1 VGFRCLIVDDSERF
15 LASAARLLESQGMEV
30 VACASSSSEAMRLAG
45 TLELDVILVD
55 IELGDES
62 GLTLTQELVA
72 AEPSR
77 QIVLISARERN
88 ELADLIAT
96 SPAAGFL
103 TKNALS
109 AAAIACLLP

>member
-15 LASAARLLESQGMEV
+15 LASAARLLEAQGMQI
-30 VACASSSSEAMRLAG
+30 VACASSSSEAMRLAE
-45 TLELDVILVD
+45 TLELDVVLVD
-55 IELGDES
+55 IELGEES
-62 GLTLTQELVA
+62 GLTLAQELVA
-72 AEPSR
+72 RHPSLNV
-77 QIVLISARERN
+77 VLISARERN

-103 TKNALS
+103 TKSALS